1 MCCKKCCPA
10 LLCPAL
16 LCLAFVFGN
25 PVLCLRAAD
34 WPRFR
39 GPTGVGV
46 SSDSNVPTVWSD
58 TKNLRWKLELPGKG
72 FSSPIVV
79 GDKIFVTCYSQAND
93 EAAGL
98 TRHLLCVDRNEG
110 KIVWTKS
117 VVSESPV
124 SDGPS
129 FGTRHGHASHTPVSD
144 GDRVFVLLGNSG
156 VFAFDMAGKQ
166 LWRKVVGQMEASMF
180 GSASSP
186 ILYKDSLIVT
196 AGSESESVVSLNKQT
211 GEEEWKAEGD
221 GLSRCYSTPLVVTN
235 ARGIDELILS
245 IPYEV
250 WSLNPSNGKLKWYA
264 ENDVDTNSCPA
275 PVGQDGIVYVI
286 GGRSGGRIAIQTGGK
301 GDVGES
307 KVLWSHRGGSYV
319 PSPVLHNGHLYW
331 VNDQG
336 VAYCVDATTGEEVTK
351 KRLGGQFYASAV
363 LINGKLYVV
372 SRFGGTYILEA
383 TPALT
388 EVAHNTLDDKSD
400 FSASPAVSDG
410 QLILRSDTHLYCIQA
425 E

>member
-1 MCCKKCCPA
+1 MCCRKWCHA
-10 LLCPAL
+10 LMCVAFLC
-16 LCLAFVFGN
+16 VS

-39 GPTGVGV
+39 GPAGVGV
-46 SSDSNVPTVWSD
+46 SSDSSVPTVWSD
-58 TKNLRWKLELPGKG
+58 TKNLQWKLELPGKG

-79 GDKIFVTCYSQAND
+79 GDKIFVTCYSQANNATAD
-93 EAAGL
+93 L
-98 TRHLLCVDRNEG
+98 TRHLLCVDRNDGE
-110 KIVWTKS
+110 IVWSKS
-117 VVSESPV
+117 VVSELPV
-124 SDGPS
+124 FDGPS

-144 GDRVFVLLGNSG
+144 GERVFVLLGSSG
-156 VFAFDMAGKQ
+156 VFAFDMAGNQ
-166 LWRKVVGQMEASMF
+166 LWRKTVGQKDASMF

-186 ILYKDSLIVT
+186 VLYKDSLIVT
-196 AGSESESVVSLNKQT
+196 AGSESESVVALNKQT
-211 GEEEWKAEGD
+211 GEEVWKAEGAS
-221 GLSRCYSTPLVVTN
+221 LSRCYSTPLVVTN
-235 ARGIDELILS
+235 AQGIDELILS
-245 IPYEV
+245 VPYEV
-250 WSLNPSNGKLKWYA
+250 WSLNPSTGKLKWYA
-264 ENDVDTNSCPA
+264 GNDVDTNSCPA
-275 PVGQDGIVYVI
+275 PVSQGGIVYVI

-301 GDVGES
+301 GDVGKS

-363 LINGKLYVV
+363 LINDKLYVV
-372 SRFGGTYILEA
+372 SRFAGTYILEA

-388 EVAHNTLDDKSD
+388 EVAHNTFDDKSD

-410 QLILRSDTHLYCIQA
+410 QLILRSDTHLYCIRA